1 MRVGNALNH
10 VRQSYMK
17 NHVKIVMSIIMIAVL
32 QTITTTIVAVIMM
45 LLGIVITGNRYGISL
60 V

>member
-1 MRVGNALNH
+1 
-10 VRQSYMK
+10 
-17 NHVKIVMSIIMIAVL
+17 MIAVL